1 MQRSAVLWIL
11 IITERLI
18 EIGGMRLIAI
28 TTWTVNEQSI
38 ATIFYTA
45 RLHGTIAPLTPTAT
59 VPCICFATTKDLDPP
74 FASLCAHRTCENRHP
89 KPHLATTIAWV
100 DERSSFEERNSTWM
114 LARSCK
120 TTSRLCALL
129 YDYFIVVRA
138 PVLLL
143 PAIFRRTFVR
153 LQVRAPVLLLPAIFR
168 RTFVRLHYFL
178 SFCINWD
185 WLFQAA

>member
-1 MQRSAVLWIL
+1 VLWIL
-11 IITERLI
+11 IITGRLI

-28 TTWTVNEQSI
+28 ATWAVNEQTV
-38 ATIFYTA
+38 ATVFYTA

-59 VPCICFATTKDLDPP
+59 LPCICFTTVEDLDPP
-74 FASLCAHRTCENRHP
+74 FASLRAHRTCENSHL
-89 KPHLATTIAWV
+89 KPHPATTTAWV
-100 DERSSFEERNSTWM
+100 DEWSSFGECNSAWM
-114 LARSCK
+114 LTRSCK
-120 TTSRLCALL
+120 TTSRLCVLL
-129 YDYFIVVRA
+129 YNYFMVVRA

-153 LQVRAPVLLLPAIFR
+153 L
-168 RTFVRLHYFL
+168 HCFL